1 MTTIHKVLKE
11 AVCRLKEVTDTY
23 LLDAQ
28 VILCH
33 ILKVERLYLIIN
45 KDRALTHKEILE
57 YNKMIEKR
65 LSGMPVQYIIAN
77 QEFMGMDFYVEEG
90 VLIPRPDTEI
100 LIEKIL
106 ESIDQSKKFTIVD
119 IGTGSGAI
127 TISLASLIKN
137 SQIYSIDIST
147 KALDIARKN
156 ANKHGVTS
164 KINFLKGSLFEPL
177 EDMDIKGEVDILVSN
192 PPYIPSSEIGRL
204 QIEVSRYEPR
214 IALDGGE
221 DGLDFYRKI
230 VNNAP
235 EYLRPNGLLA
245 LEVGHDQARKVADLM
260 KGNNKYVDIQITKDL
275 AGIERV
281 VRGRKADTRD
291 QVRDTSL
298 NCSN

>member
-1 MTTIHKVLKE
+1 MTTIHKVLKD
-11 AVCRLKEVTDTY
+11 AACRLKEVTDTY

-57 YNKMIEKR
+57 YNKMIEER

-192 PPYIPSSEIGRL
+192 PPYIPSSEIDRL

-235 EYLRPNGLLA
+235 EYLRPDGLLA

-281 VRGRKADTRD
+281 VRGRIKF
-291 QVRDTSL
+291 
-298 NCSN
+298 